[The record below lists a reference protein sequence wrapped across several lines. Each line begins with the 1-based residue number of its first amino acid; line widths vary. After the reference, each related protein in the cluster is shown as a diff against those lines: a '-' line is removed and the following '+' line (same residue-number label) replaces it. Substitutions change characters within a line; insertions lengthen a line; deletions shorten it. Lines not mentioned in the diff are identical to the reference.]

1 MQVGD
6 IIRLKPEP
14 WRQQRRLAVLL
25 DEGANGYM
33 LIQWLTDSYCERV
46 GREHLEVVSESR

>member
-14 WRQQRRLAVLL
+14 WRKERRLAVLL
-25 DEGANGYM
+25 DEGDNGYM
-33 LIQWLTDSYCERV
+33 LIQWLTDSYRERV